1 MKQAAGSALV
11 AAPAVAL
18 AALLVACASPPH
30 PAQPTP
36 AASARSAPSPRLSP
50 TELPTLDRWRRHLT
64 DELMPYWTTPDAL
77 GTPIGN
83 FPTTRCPDG
92 SAFRPAAP
100 CSDLAKATGPFAT
113 ELARDYTRMK
123 SRQTFAY
130 GVAYHVT
137 GEERY
142 LEYARAG
149 VQWLREHAYDR
160 AAGGA
165 ISYWQA
171 GQPGPAPERRTA
183 QDLAY
188 AQVGLAFYYYLTR
201 DPEVL
206 ADLIGLERYVMARYW
221 APAPPFGGQ
230 LRWVLADGDTP
241 GDADRQELVAQLD
254 QINGY
259 MLLLLPLLE
268 DPAVAAPWGRDLL
281 ALASVVKDRY
291 FAPELGMFWGV
302 LHDPAQRRPGG
313 RHLDFGHSMKS
324 LWMLY
329 LAGQATSHPALADF
343 ARPHV
348 APLLARAA
356 QPSGCWASEPRPGGR
371 VNADSQWWI
380 SAELDQAAAT
390 LALRE
395 PAGPDHRAPAAYAQY
410 LAKSYA
416 CWLER
421 FVDPKGKEVWSG
433 IPDDWT
439 PATFADGG
447 PLKAFHWKNG
457 YHSTEH
463 ALVALITTA
472 GLTGQRLPLY
482 YAFAAPPAPSRIQPY
497 LFTGQIAS
505 RRDHPLPAHPNLRGT
520 VVEFAEIR

>member
-1 MKQAAGSALV
+1 MKQVAGLIV
-11 AAPAVAL
+11 LGAL
-18 AALLVACASPPH
+18 AACSGSPH
-30 PAQPTP
+30 PAAPP
-36 AASARSAPSPRLSP
+36 APPPPPRLAAG
-50 TELPTLDRWRRHLT
+50 ELPDLERWRRHLT

-77 GTPIGN
+77 GTPVGN
-83 FPTTRCPDG
+83 FPTFRCHDG
-92 SAFRPAAP
+92 AAYRPAAP
-100 CSDLAKATGPFAT
+100 CLDPDKLPKWIAA
-113 ELARDYTRMK
+113 ELPRDYARMK

-149 VQWLREHAYDR
+149 VSWLRQHAYDR
-160 AAGGA
+160 ATGSA
-165 ISYWQA
+165 ISYWQD

-206 ADLIGLERYVMARYW
+206 ADLLGLERYIMSRYW
-221 APAPPFGGQ
+221 DASLAPGGM

-241 GDADRQELVAQLD
+241 GDARRQELVSQLD
-254 QINGY
+254 QINAY

-268 DPAVAAPWGRDLL
+268 DPAVAAAWQRDLL
-281 ALASVVKDRY
+281 ALAHVIGDRY
-291 FAPELGMFWGV
+291 FAPEHGMFWGT
-302 LHDPAQRRPGG
+302 LHDPAEHRLGG
-313 RHLDFGHSMKS
+313 RHTDFGHSMKS

-329 LAGQATSHPALADF
+329 LVGQATAHPELVAL

-356 QPSGCWASEPRPGGR
+356 QPSGCWASEPRPDGS
-371 VNADSQWWI
+371 VNPYSQWWI

-395 PAGPDHRAPAAYAQY
+395 PAAAGGRAPEAFARY
-410 LAKSYA
+410 LPKSYA

-421 FVDPKGKEVWSG
+421 FVDREGKEVWPS
-433 IPDDWT
+433 IPPDWT
-439 PATFADGG
+439 PTTYADGG

-482 YAFAAPPAPSRIQPY
+482 FAFAAPPVDARIQPY
-497 LFTGQIAS
+497 YFRARIAA
-505 RRDHPLPAHPNLRGT
+505 RRAHPLPAHPGLRGA
-520 VVEFAEIR
+520 VVEFADIR